1 MSHTRIL
8 LVEDDPDIARIVE
21 TYLRRGGFEVE
32 VVHDG
37 SSGLERALT
46 APPALIVLDLM
57 LPGLDGFELLKRL
70 RPTLS
75 TPVIMLTAR
84 GEAEDRLEGFE
95 HGADDYVPKPFHPP
109 ELVARVKAVLRR
121 TQPKRTTEVIEVGD
135 LSIDPSKRRVT
146 RAGETLELTAVEFE
160 LLLVFATNPG
170 RVFRRDD
177 LLNRVWGHDFVG
189 VDRVVDVHV
198 SNLRQKLEL
207 DPGNPRY
214 LLTLRRVGYKF
225 TEVVL

>member
-1 MSHTRIL
+1 MSNTRIL
-8 LVEDDPDIARIVE
+8 LIEDDPDIARVVE
-21 TYLRRGGFEVE
+21 TYLRRSGFEVE
-32 VVHDG
+32 VVYDG
-37 SSGLERALT
+37 PSGLARALA

-70 RPTLS
+70 RPTLA

-84 GEAEDRLEGFE
+84 GEAEDRLQGFE

-121 TQPKRTTEVIEVGD
+121 AQPERTDERLEVGD
-135 LSIDPSKRRVT
+135 LSIDPGKRTVT
-146 RAGETLELTAVEFE
+146 RAGEALDLTAVEFD
-160 LLLVFATNPG
+160 LLLVFAANPG

-177 LLNRVWGHDFVG
+177 LLDRVWGRDFVG

-198 SNLRQKLEL
+198 SNLRQKLEP

-225 TEVVL
+225 TEAAL

>member
-1 MSHTRIL
+1 MSSTRIL
-8 LVEDDPDIARIVE
+8 LVEDDPDIARVVE
-21 TYLRRGGFEVE
+21 TYLQRGGFVVE

-37 SSGLERALT
+37 LSGLERALA
-46 APPALIVLDLM
+46 APPALIILDLM

-70 RPTLS
+70 RPTLA

-84 GEAEDRLEGFE
+84 GEAEDRLKGFE

-109 ELVARVKAVLRR
+109 ELVARVQAVLRR
-121 TQPKRTTEVIEVGD
+121 MQPERSAEAIEVGD
-135 LSIDPSKRRVT
+135 LSIDPGKRTVT
-146 RAGETLELTAVEFE
+146 RAGETLDLTAVEFD
-160 LLLVFATNPG
+160 LLLVFAVNPG

-225 TEVVL
+225 TEAAS

>member
-1 MSHTRIL
+1 MSNTRIL
-8 LVEDDPDIARIVE
+8 LIEDDPDIARVVE
-21 TYLRRGGFEVE
+21 TYLRRGGFDVE
-32 VVHDG
+32 VVYDG
-37 SSGLERALT
+37 PSGLERALA

-57 LPGLDGFELLKRL
+57 LPGLNGFELLKRL
-70 RPTLS
+70 RPTLA

-84 GEAEDRLEGFE
+84 GEAEDRLKGFE

-109 ELVARVKAVLRR
+109 ELVARVQAVLRR
-121 TQPKRTTEVIEVGD
+121 TQPARTTEVIEVDD
-135 LSIDPSKRRVT
+135 LSIDPDKRTVT
-146 RAGETLELTAVEFE
+146 RVGEKLDLTSLEFD
-160 LLLVFATNPG
+160 LLLVFAANPG

-177 LLNRVWGHDFVG
+177 LLNRVWGRDFVG

-225 TEVVL
+225 TEETL

>member
-1 MSHTRIL
+1 MSSTRIL
-8 LVEDDPDIARIVE
+8 LVEDDPDIARVVE
-21 TYLRRGGFEVE
+21 TYLRRSGFEVE
-32 VVHDG
+32 VVCDG
-37 SSGLERALT
+37 PSGLARALA

-70 RPTLS
+70 RPTLA

-84 GEAEDRLEGFE
+84 GEAEDRLQGFE

-121 TQPKRTTEVIEVGD
+121 AQPERTDERLEVGD
-135 LSIDPSKRRVT
+135 LSIDPGKRTVT
-146 RAGETLELTAVEFE
+146 RAGEALDLTAVEFD
-160 LLLVFATNPG
+160 LLLVFAANPG

-177 LLNRVWGHDFVG
+177 LLDRVWGRDFVG

-198 SNLRQKLEL
+198 SNLRQKLEP

-225 TEVVL
+225 TEAAL

>member
-1 MSHTRIL
+1 MSNTRIL
-8 LVEDDPDIARIVE
+8 LIEDDPDIARVVE
-21 TYLRRGGFEVE
+21 TYLRRGGFDVE
-32 VVHDG
+32 VVYDG
-37 SSGLERALT
+37 PSGLECALA
-46 APPALIVLDLM
+46 APPSLIVLDLM

-70 RPTLS
+70 RPTLA

-84 GEAEDRLEGFE
+84 GEAEDRLKGFE

-109 ELVARVKAVLRR
+109 ELVARVQAVLRR
-121 TQPKRTTEVIEVGD
+121 TQPARTTEVIEVGD
-135 LSIDPSKRRVT
+135 LSIDPDKRTVT
-146 RAGETLELTAVEFE
+146 RAGATLDLTAVEFD
-160 LLLVFATNPG
+160 LLLVFAANPG

-177 LLNRVWGHDFVG
+177 LLNRVWGRDFVG

-225 TEVVL
+225 SEETS

>member
-1 MSHTRIL
+1 MSNTRIL
-8 LVEDDPDIARIVE
+8 LIEDDPDIARVIE
-21 TYLRRGGFEVE
+21 TYLRRGGFDVE
-32 VVHDG
+32 VVYDG
-37 SSGLERALT
+37 PSGLECALA

-70 RPTLS
+70 RPTLA

-84 GEAEDRLEGFE
+84 GEAEDRLKGFE

-109 ELVARVKAVLRR
+109 ELVARVQAVLRR
-121 TQPKRTTEVIEVGD
+121 TQPARTTEVIEVGD
-135 LSIDPSKRRVT
+135 LSIDPDKRTVT
-146 RAGETLELTAVEFE
+146 RAGATLDLTAVEFD
-160 LLLVFATNPG
+160 LLLVFAANPG

-177 LLNRVWGHDFVG
+177 LLNRVWGRDFVG

-225 TEVVL
+225 SEETS

>member
-1 MSHTRIL
+1 MSSIRIL
-8 LVEDDPDIARIVE
+8 LVEDDPDIARVVE
-21 TYLRRGGFEVE
+21 TYLRRAGFVVE
-32 VVHDG
+32 VVYDG
-37 SSGLERALT
+37 PSGLERALA

-57 LPGLDGFELLKRL
+57 LPGLDGFELLERL
-70 RPTLS
+70 RPVLA

-84 GEAEDRLEGFE
+84 GEAEDRLKGFE

-121 TQPKRTTEVIEVGD
+121 AQPERTDERLEVGD
-135 LSIDPSKRRVT
+135 LSIDPGKRTVT
-146 RAGETLELTAVEFE
+146 RAGEALDLTAVEFD
-160 LLLVFATNPG
+160 LLLVFAANPG

-177 LLNRVWGHDFVG
+177 LLDRVWGRDFVG

-198 SNLRQKLEL
+198 SNLRQKLEP
-207 DPGNPRY
+207 DPENPRY

-225 TEVVL
+225 TEAAL